1 MTRMLMTE
9 CLPRRSSYRRSPEHA
24 PDFRPPLRWLPP
36 PTPGVRVSAPDSS
49 PQPFLSDAWI
59 ENARALR
66 AEFDDQ
72 IPEPPIAVRM
82 NVVVTDIDHRSDGA
96 LDGHIDTSSGEVI
109 IENGHL
115 DDPEL
120 TVTVDYG
127 TAKAAF
133 VDRDPQAVMQAFFA
147 GKILV
152 EGDVSRLMALQ
163 AEEPNDAA
171 LEMYQRL
178 SDMTSAD

>member
-1 MTRMLMTE
+1 M
-9 CLPRRSSYRRSPEHA
+9 
-24 PDFRPPLRWLPP
+24 RP
-36 PTPGVRVSAPDSS
+36 GARVSQPE
-49 PQPFLSDAWI
+49 PFLSDAWI

-66 AEFDDQ
+66 SEFADQ
-72 IPEPPIAVRM
+72 IPAPPIAVRM
-82 NVVVTDIDHRSDGA
+82 NVVVTDIHHRDDDELA
-96 LDGHIDTSSGEVI
+96 GHIDSSDGDII
-109 IENGHL
+109 IEKGHL

-133 VDRDPQAVMQAFFA
+133 VARDPQAVMQAFFA

-163 AEEPNDAA
+163 AEPPTGAA
-171 LEMYQRL
+171 VEMYQRL
-178 SDMTSAD
+178 SAMTSDD